1 MRGLVLLIK
10 FHHLGLAPWILFSVP
25 SAAVVGLQVPFAGII
40 AVLGVV
46 GMILR
51 RRWLVLGSSLSLLGF
66 LILGKVTSDLVALEP
81 IDTAVLLLQF
91 VAILFLME
99 ASMPVV
105 QYEDDFALLGE
116 RNDEL
121 SRRVATRLAQWLR
134 SQLYADARLGIGSF
148 LTSLGLLIVGSFA
161 GVGIGHLA
169 VLAVFVLAAVVALL
183 FLLTYR
189 REPET
194 TSRSK

>member
-1 MRGLVLLIK
+1 MRGFVLLIK
-10 FHHLGLAPWILFSVP
+10 LHYFGLAPWVLFSIP
-25 SAAVVGLQVPFAGII
+25 SGAVLGLQAPVAAAI
-40 AVLGVV
+40 ALLGVV

-51 RRWLVLGSSLSLLGF
+51 RRWIVLGSSLSLLGF
-66 LILGKVTSDLVALEP
+66 LILGKVTADLTALEP
-81 IDTAVLLLQF
+81 IDTGVLLLQF

-99 ASMPVV
+99 ASLPVV
-105 QYEDDFALLGE
+105 QYEEDFARLGQ

-121 SRRVATRLAQWLR
+121 SRRVATRLAQWLQ
-134 SQLYADARLGIGSF
+134 SQLYAEARLGIVSF
-148 LTSLGLLIVGSFA
+148 LTSLGLLIVGSLA

-194 TSRSK
+194 TGRSK

>member
-10 FHHLGLAPWILFSVP
+10 LHHLGLAPWILFSIP
-25 SAAVVGLQVPFAGII
+25 SGAVLGLQVPFAAGI
-40 AVLGVV
+40 ALLGVV

-51 RRWLVLGSSLSLLGF
+51 NRSLVLGSSMSLLG
-66 LILGKVTSDLVALEP
+66 LMVLGKVTSDLNALEP
-81 IDTAVLLLQF
+81 IDTGVLLLQF
-91 VAILFLME
+91 VGILFLME
-99 ASMPVV
+99 ASLPVV
-105 QYEDDFALLGE
+105 QYEEDFALLGE

-121 SRRVATRLAQWLR
+121 SGRVATRLASWLR
-134 SQLYADARLGIGSF
+134 SQLYADARLGIVSF
-148 LTSLGLLIVGSFA
+148 LTSLGLLIVGSLA

-194 TSRSK
+194 TGRSK